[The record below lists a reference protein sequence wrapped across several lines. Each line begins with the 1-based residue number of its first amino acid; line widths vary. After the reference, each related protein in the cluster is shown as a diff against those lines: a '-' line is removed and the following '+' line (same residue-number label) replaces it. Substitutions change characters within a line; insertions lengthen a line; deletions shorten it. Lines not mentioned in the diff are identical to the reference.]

1 MENGMKDV
9 KPIIAENLAAL
20 RKSRGLTQAE
30 LAERL
35 DYSDKAVSRWEHG
48 DTLPDMNVL
57 CDLCEFYGITLDY
70 LVRKGDD
77 AEKLQFKAK
86 KGHEMKIAIAM
97 CSLAV
102 SIVWLLAT
110 VIFVSSNIINGSN
123 YWEAFVW
130 AVPISCL
137 VILRMTRSYRNQI
150 FSICISSVLI
160 WTTLAAIYI
169 QFLQYNVWMIF
180 VIGVPAQ
187 VIIYLW
193 HNIRASK

>member
-1 MENGMKDV
+1 
-9 KPIIAENLAAL
+9 
-20 RKSRGLTQAE
+20 
-30 LAERL
+30 
-35 DYSDKAVSRWEHG
+35 
-48 DTLPDMNVL
+48 
-57 CDLCEFYGITLDY
+57 
-70 LVRKGDD
+70 
-77 AEKLQFKAK
+77 
-86 KGHEMKIAIAM
+86 M
-97 CSLAV
+97 CALAV

-130 AVPISCL
+130 AVPVSCL

-150 FSICISSVLI
+150 FSICISSALI
-160 WTTLAAIYI
+160 WTLLAAIYI
-169 QFLQYNVWMIF
+169 QFLRYNVWMIF

>member
-1 MENGMKDV
+1 MKDV

-70 LVRKGDD
+70 LVHKGDD
-77 AEKLQFKAK
+77 TEKLQFKAK
-86 KGHEMKIAIAM
+86 KGHETKIAIAM
-97 CSLAV
+97 CALAV

-130 AVPISCL
+130 AVPVSCL

-150 FSICISSVLI
+150 FSICISSALI
-160 WTTLAAIYI
+160 WTLLAAIYI
-169 QFLQYNVWMIF
+169 QFLRYNVWMIF

-187 VIIYLW
+187 VINYLW